1 MKQKKCKIKENRREK
16 VRKTREE
23 KNGELRYV
31 KESFENEKMQRKKG
45 RQIRKKGRQIRK
57 KGKEKVQIP
66 AI

>member
-45 RQIRKKGRQIRK
+45 
-57 KGKEKVQIP
+57 KEKVQIP

>member
-45 RQIRKKGRQIRK
+45 RQIRKKG
-57 KGKEKVQIP
+57 KEKVQIA